1 MTVHSRLFAMVVVT
15 LLLIMVS
22 PRPGRAASDCAC
34 RDANHNG
41 SCDPGEAILPQ
52 SGWIGP
58 GAVDIRPDSFTIPE
72 NCDLML
78 AGGISKPIQVTAE
91 NIFLFGDIIIGGN
104 GGQGVLFIAAA
115 DLVVGDVAKP
125 RINWKVPG
133 QNKLIDKLAANTA
146 IAKASIGFKAGH
158 DCLISNA
165 YLEAQPIGGSAMIG
179 MQCAR
184 DIYFRNAELYTS
196 GFDIQALTG
205 GIDASNI
212 SSQGTTTE
220 IRWCDPELDGTINLP
235 CTISTVEELSS
246 VCDGTV
252 VMVSLSGTGAGVN
265 KIRAVANPGVLAA
278 RGDIRLQSDSAAPSS
293 QNLVEARYALTVIS
307 EQGDI
312 DLTNAKISNTNN
324 AQSGSKL
331 WLAAGPATV
340 DRYSLGVLKEKFY
353 GGCSQGR
360 DIVYSAGT
368 CMQSPNPINV
378 CGDLVGSGLSGVWPC
393 RTDVVPVTTGGY

>member
-1 MTVHSRLFAMVVVT
+1 MTVQCRLFALSVVAFV
-15 LLLIMVS
+15 LVAAVPQS
-22 PRPGRAASDCAC
+22 ARAASDCAC

-41 SCDPGEAILPQ
+41 VCDPSETIFPQ

-58 GAVDIRPDSFTIPE
+58 GAIDIRPDSFTIPE
-72 NCDLML
+72 NCDFML
-78 AGGISKPIQVTAE
+78 ASGISKPIQVTAE
-91 NIFLFGDIIIGGN
+91 NVFLFGDIIIGGS
-104 GGQGVLFIAAA
+104 GGQGVLFIADT
-115 DLVVGDVAKP
+115 DLVLGDTAKP

-133 QNKLIDKLAANTA
+133 QNKFIDKQVDNTA
-146 IAKASIGFKAGH
+146 IAKASIGFKAGR
-158 DCLISNA
+158 DCFISNA
-165 YLEAQPIGGSAMIG
+165 YLEAQPIGGSALIG

-212 SSQGTTTE
+212 SSEGGTTQ
-220 IRWCDPELDGTINLP
+220 IRWCDPESDGTINLP
-235 CTISTVEELSS
+235 CTITTAEHLSS
-246 VCDGTV
+246 VCDGTLIT
-252 VMVSLSGTGAGVN
+252 VSLPGAGAGVN
-265 KIRAVANPGVLAA
+265 KIRAVANPGVLVA
-278 RGDIRLQSDSAAPSS
+278 RGDIKLQSDSAAPSS

-368 CMQSPNPINV
+368 CIQSPNPINV
-378 CGDLVGSGLSGVWPC
+378 CGDLVGSGPSSASPC
-393 RTDVVPVTTGGY
+393 RIDFVPVTTGGY